1 MTGSSTESARRK
13 WLPEMEGASA
23 RRYARLRGSAAQLG
37 EYRRQAAQLA
47 TSTPDGAAVLEVA
60 PGPGYFA
67 IELAKLGRFEVTGLD
82 VSATFVSLARELAR
96 REGVTAEF
104 LQGDVATM
112 PFEDGRFDLVVCQA
126 AFKNFA
132 DPLGALG
139 EMHRV
144 LGRGGEAMIIDM
156 RKDATNDAIDAQV
169 AAMKLS
175 RVDGWITGFIF
186 RHTLRDRA
194 YDEADFRRMAAASPF
209 GACEVSQDP
218 LALQVWLRKEDPR
231 QAL

>member
-1 MTGSSTESARRK
+1 LDIASTSPRK
-13 WLPEMEGASA
+13 GDKGIVMEGMLAHWYAKNTGADRAVFEAEAERISRRLKIGA
-23 RRYARLRGSAAQLG
+23 R
-37 EYRRQAAQLA
+37 
-47 TSTPDGAAVLEVA
+47 VLEIA
-60 PGPGYFA
+60 PGPGYLA
-67 IELAKLGRFEVTGLD
+67 IALASLGPYEITGLD
-82 VSATFVSLARELAR
+82 ISRSFVRIAQTNALEAGVNVDFRRGDASAMAFADDA
-96 REGVTAEF
+96 
-104 LQGDVATM
+104 
-112 PFEDGRFDLVVCQA
+112 FDFILCQA

-156 RKDATNDAIDAQV
+156 RKDATNDAIDAEV
-169 AAMKLS
+169 TAMKLS

-218 LALQVWLRKEDPR
+218 LALQVRLRKEDPR